1 MPSPESSRLN
11 LAKANARRPPGTPRP
26 WRSEQESRV
35 IRRRAW
41 HWFTSDRG
49 ATCPAR
55 RLARLLGVSHTW
67 IQKLIREFETDP
79 SKILREVRTY
89 GPATLDDLRRA
100 QEETVR
106 DRQRGWLRSS
116 AQKPS
121 DLAAKPRYFQ
131 HEEKS
136 DWELEAARESRFV
149 EYLRSRPR
157 SPRPRRSPR
166 MTRRRRS

>member
-11 LAKANARRPPGTPRP
+11 LQKARERWRRPRP
-26 WRSEQESRV
+26 WRSERESLV

-41 HWFTSDRG
+41 NWFTSDRG
-49 ATCPAR
+49 ATCSAR
-55 RLARLLGVSHTW
+55 RLARVLGVSHTW

-79 SKILREVRTY
+79 SKILREVQIY
-89 GPATLDDLRRA
+89 GAATLDDLRRA
-100 QEETVR
+100 QEETHR
-106 DRQRGWLRSS
+106 DRERGWLRSS

-121 DLAAKPRYFQ
+121 DLAAKPRYFE

-136 DWELEAARESRFV
+136 EWELEAARQSRFV

-157 SPRPRRSPR
+157 PPRTRRSPR
-166 MTRRRRS
+166 MPR